1 MAKNKLITT
10 DVVGEQYALQ
20 LFEETIGRKGR
31 TATIADAEGDLAFP
45 KNNIFVDVSGVGVL
59 ARRGLN
65 VMNYLACDA
74 PADVVEFECD
84 VGLFKFLL
92 NYQSRNH
99 KHLNEALREAQ
110 KTSVVVRRERPNANG
125 SHDFVSIPLVGI
137 VGVAGGKVYFKFDPA
152 IRKLHKDPRGFTF
165 LSLRTTSAFTSVFAH
180 SLYEKLKSVA
190 FRGSPTDWLTLE
202 EARKWT
208 GAADAKFME
217 AWPEF
222 RRRALLVAIEQIN
235 DLSDLFVEVETKSSP
250 GSKKVTHLRFV
261 FSEQEGKMVQSLR
274 QTETRKNLYETLRGE
289 FGIGAVDLQ
298 AIAAKA
304 EEYTPERIQAAIEFV
319 RHRMATQRK
328 KISAPGRYLM
338 KAIQEGWSIPTSELE
353 AGGTEPAGL
362 AAPAPASAP
371 AAAGAADKRQPAH
384 ERLAG
389 ESLQREYQEQ
399 GERGYALYLAA
410 EEAQRA
416 ELRTSFARTLV
427 FRALGAQMQRA
438 KGPITEAEL
447 RDTPR
452 LQHAFGQHVLKFVA
466 KASRGATVR
475 ADDQTALFSSR

>member
-1 MAKNKLITT
+1 
-10 DVVGEQYALQ
+10 
-20 LFEETIGRKGR
+20 
-31 TATIADAEGDLAFP
+31 
-45 KNNIFVDVSGVGVL
+45 
-59 ARRGLN
+59 
-65 VMNYLACDA
+65 MNYLACDA

-84 VGLFKFLL
+84 VDLFKFLL
-92 NYQSRNH
+92 NYPSRNH

-165 LSLRTTSAFTSVFAH
+165 LSLRTTSAFTSIFAH

-190 FRGSPTDWLTLE
+190 YRGSPTEWLTLD

-222 RRRALLVAIEQIN
+222 RRRALLVAIGQIN
-235 DLSDLFVEVETKSSP
+235 ELSDLYVDVETRSSP
-250 GSKKVTHLRFV
+250 GSKKVTHLRFL

-274 QTETRKNLYETLRGE
+274 QTETRKNIYDTLKGE
-289 FGIGAVDLQ
+289 FGIGTVDLQ
-298 AIAAKA
+298 AIALKA

-319 RHRMATQRK
+319 RHRMATSRK

-338 KAIQEGWSIPTSELE
+338 KAIQEGWSVPTSEVAPVSPVAAQPL
-353 AGGTEPAGL
+353 PAV
-362 AAPAPASAP
+362 APR
-371 AAAGAADKRQPAH
+371 GATAKRRAAH
-384 ERLAG
+384 EQQAQDA
-389 ESLQREYQEQ
+389 LQRDYQEQ
-399 GERGYALYLAA
+399 GERGYELYLSA
-410 EEAQRA
+410 EAAQRSEWRA
-416 ELRTSFARTLV
+416 SFARTLV
-427 FRALGAQMQRA
+427 FRALSTQLQRA
-438 KGPITEAEL
+438 KGPVTEPEL

-452 LQHAFGQHVLKFVA
+452 LRHALGQHVLKVA
-466 KASRGATVR
+466 DR
-475 ADDQTALFSSR
+475 AGRSGTARREANQDSLFSDE

>member
-180 SLYEKLKSVA
+180 SLYEKLKSIA

-208 GAADAKFME
+208 GAADAKFMA

-235 DLSDLFVEVETKSSP
+235 ELSDLFVEVETKSSP

-304 EEYTPERIQAAIEFV
+304 EDYTPERIQAAIEFV

-338 KAIQEGWSIPTSELE
+338 KAIQEGWSIPKAELE
-353 AGGTEPAGL
+353 AGVTEPA
-362 AAPAPASAP
+362 AVPAPGPAQ
-371 AAAGAADKRQPAH
+371 AAAVAVDKRQPAH

-410 EEAQRA
+410 EQAQRA
-416 ELRTSFARTLV
+416 ELRVSFARTLV

-452 LQHAFGQHVLKFVA
+452 LQHAFGQHVLKAVA
-466 KASRGATVR
+466 KASRGVAAR
-475 ADDQTALFSSR
+475 SDDQAALFTHQ